1 MMDCRDELL
10 WVQNVRAARIM
21 ALRRSRLRE
30 HQLYFAKQ
38 LSRRP
43 YIAPLRRFP
52 EDDTHHPQIGGARPR
67 FVHEKVQRHLLEYKP
82 HAVAANAS
90 REAGARQ
97 QRVRPVDKLM
107 RAMERSRSGITYLE
121 AQVIAAA
128 PVASVRLGEVPMREN
143 SQPRTA
149 LTYSET
155 DQAKAAPVVSGRR
168 EAVTRALHSRLRKY
182 LASDPF
188 AFSVALI
195 SDDELPQEHRQ
206 IRPIVTDARGDSEE
220 AQLEAELTMLRT
232 KRRHLDARGD
242 SEEVHLE
249 AELTMLRAKRR
260 HLDAAVAEQSLLRMK
275 RPQIDVQAHARE
287 EKDAAIAWIEQY
299 TAGLPKLT
307 PLSREPLLTTAN
319 ARRKRSPDEARAQR
333 AALQRYHKLHSREAR
348 LAEQK
353 EAIETRWREESGGAP
368 R

>member
-1 MMDCRDELL
+1 MDCRDELL

-220 AQLEAELTMLRT
+220 AQLEAELTMLR
-232 KRRHLDARGD
+232 
-242 SEEVHLE
+242 
-249 AELTMLRAKRR
+249 AKRR
-260 HLDAAVAEQSLLRMK
+260 HLDTAVAEQSLLRMK

>member
-1 MMDCRDELL
+1 MDCRDELL

-220 AQLEAELTMLRT
+220 AQLEAELTMLR
-232 KRRHLDARGD
+232 
-242 SEEVHLE
+242 
-249 AELTMLRAKRR
+249 AKRR

>member
-1 MMDCRDELL
+1 MDCRDELL

-128 PVASVRLGEVPMREN
+128 PVASVRLGEVLMREN

-220 AQLEAELTMLRT
+220 AQLEAELTMLR
-232 KRRHLDARGD
+232 
-242 SEEVHLE
+242 
-249 AELTMLRAKRR
+249 AKRR
-260 HLDAAVAEQSLLRMK
+260 HLDTAVAEQSLLRMK

-319 ARRKRSPDEARAQR
+319 ARRKRLPDEARAQR

>member
-1 MMDCRDELL
+1 MDCRDQLL

-38 LSRRP
+38 LS
-43 YIAPLRRFP
+43 L
-52 EDDTHHPQIGGARPR
+52 HR
-67 FVHEKVQRHLLEYKP
+67 FVHEKLQRHLLEYKP

-128 PVASVRLGEVPMREN
+128 PVASVRLGEVLMREN

-149 LTYSET
+149 LTYLET
-155 DQAKAAPVVSGRR
+155 DQAIATPVVSGRR
-168 EAVTRALHSRLRKY
+168 EAVTRALHNRLRKY

-188 AFSVALI
+188 AFSAALI

-206 IRPIVTDARGDSEE
+206 IRPIVADARGDSEE
-220 AQLEAELTMLRT
+220 AQLEAELTMLR
-232 KRRHLDARGD
+232 
-242 SEEVHLE
+242 
-249 AELTMLRAKRR
+249 AKLR

-275 RPQIDVQAHARE
+275 RPQIDLQAHARE

-299 TAGLPKLT
+299 TAGLPKLM
-307 PLSREPLLTTAN
+307 PLSREPLLMPLS
-319 ARRKRSPDEARAQR
+319 REPLLRSPDEARAQR
-333 AALQRYHKLHSREAR
+333 AALLRYHKLHSREAR
-348 LAEQK
+348 LTEQK
-353 EAIETRWREESGGAP
+353 DAIETRWREESGGAP

>member
-206 IRPIVTDARGDSEE
+206 IRPIVTDARCDSEE
-220 AQLEAELTMLRT
+220 AQ
-232 KRRHLDARGD
+232 
-242 SEEVHLE
+242 LE

-260 HLDAAVAEQSLLRMK
+260 HLDTAVAEQSLLRMK